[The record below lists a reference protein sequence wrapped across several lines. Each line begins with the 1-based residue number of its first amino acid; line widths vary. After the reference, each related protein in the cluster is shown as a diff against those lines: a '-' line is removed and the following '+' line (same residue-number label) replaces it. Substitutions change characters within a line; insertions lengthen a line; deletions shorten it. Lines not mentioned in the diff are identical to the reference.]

1 MAKNKT
7 LKTIIQIAG
16 EISPTLR
23 KSIEHATDK
32 LDTVNVKAMAVAA
45 AATGAFVMAGK
56 AAYDFAKDSTEAAI
70 EFESAMADVAKVV
83 DGLKDSTG
91 ATTEAYNEM
100 SDAILKLSTEI
111 PMTAKEI
118 TEIVAAAGQ
127 SGIASEE
134 LLGFAES
141 AAKMATAF
149 DTTAEQAGQ
158 WMAQWRT
165 ALSMTQSEVIELAD
179 QINYL
184 GNTTSE
190 DTNKISAIVSELGS
204 LAQIS
209 GVSAGSLAALA
220 SATTGIEASVAGTAL
235 KNMMV
240 VLTSGTAATKRQ
252 AEAFQKLG
260 YDATEMAKAMQE
272 DAEGAILG
280 VLNSISQLDE
290 AEQTSIISSLFGKES
305 LATVAVLANNTKN
318 LAEQFI
324 KVGDASLYAGSMEEE
339 FLARAATTENS
350 MILIRNAIES
360 LKIQVGGEI
369 LPYIAN
375 AINSII
381 PLIAEIT
388 PVIVDVAGGIT
399 SLLLPA
405 LTGIVPPI
413 TSIIS
418 GLAKF
423 VTWLGN
429 TDGALEMLSIIMG
442 TVTALFTAFRIQ
454 QSLAA
459 AGTTLWASISG
470 VATTATTALGAAFT
484 FLTSPIGLLI
494 VAIGAVVAAGVLLY
508 KNWDTV
514 VEYLTIAGDR
524 LREFFSNLGQFIGNV
539 FKAPINFMI
548 KQVNNFIG
556 GLNKLKIPDWVPG
569 VGGKGI
575 NIPLIPMLAAGGF
588 TDGISIAGEAGTEAV
603 ISFDPAYRAA
613 NVGYWMKAGEMLG
626 VMDPAMANATRLAN
640 MDDFSLT
647 DMTENH
653 TVVYDLGGVVFA
665 PQIEMYGDSSKDEL
679 IRKLKEHEEDFFDYL
694 EEWLRQ
700 REVGRYGPSYSG
712 IY

>member
-1 MAKNKT
+1 
-7 LKTIIQIAG
+7 
-16 EISPTLR
+16 
-23 KSIEHATDK
+23 
-32 LDTVNVKAMAVAA
+32 
-45 AATGAFVMAGK
+45 
-56 AAYDFAKDSTEAAI
+56 
-70 EFESAMADVAKVV
+70 
-83 DGLKDSTG
+83 
-91 ATTEAYNEM
+91 
-100 SDAILKLSTEI
+100 
-111 PMTAKEI
+111 
-118 TEIVAAAGQ
+118 
-127 SGIASEE
+127 
-134 LLGFAES
+134 
-141 AAKMATAF
+141 
-149 DTTAEQAGQ
+149 
-158 WMAQWRT
+158 
-165 ALSMTQSEVIELAD
+165 
-179 QINYL
+179 
-184 GNTTSE
+184 
-190 DTNKISAIVSELGS
+190 
-204 LAQIS
+204 
-209 GVSAGSLAALA
+209 
-220 SATTGIEASVAGTAL
+220 
-235 KNMMV
+235 
-240 VLTSGTAATKRQ
+240 
-252 AEAFQKLG
+252 
-260 YDATEMAKAMQE
+260 
-272 DAEGAILG
+272 
-280 VLNSISQLDE
+280 
-290 AEQTSIISSLFGKES
+290 
-305 LATVAVLANNTKN
+305 
-318 LAEQFI
+318 
-324 KVGDASLYAGSMEEE
+324 MEEE

-429 TDGALEMLSIIMG
+429 TDGALEMLAIIMG

-470 VATTATTALGAAFT
+470 AATTATTALGAAFT

-524 LREFFSNLGQFIGNV
+524 LRDFFSNLGQFIGNV

-588 TDGISIAGEAGTEAV
+588 TEGISIAGEAGTEAV

-613 NVGYWMKAGEMLG
+613 NIGYWMKAGEMLG

-653 TVVYDLGGVVFA
+653 TVVYDLGGVVFS
-665 PQIEMYGDSSKDEL
+665 PQIEMYGDSNKDEL
-679 IRKLKEHEEDFFDYL
+679 IKKLKEHEEDFFDYL